1 MCIVQ
6 VYGEG
11 CIHSCKQMAM
21 VTELDPP
28 TMAQWKAGDKLN
40 IVPAMQQTC
49 ITDLQN
55 GWQKHEQDE
64 SG

>member
-1 MCIVQ
+1 
-6 VYGEG
+6 
-11 CIHSCKQMAM
+11 MAM